1 MTIELTLPQLDDN
14 VAEYTVS
21 RWLKQAGEAVIENEP
36 ILEVETDKVTM
47 EMVAEKSGI
56 LDSHLVE
63 VGHVIHPGATV
74 ALLRA
79 DSVASAGVGPGV
91 GRQTDDSPAS
101 DAPDQADSS
110 RAMRLT
116 PVVARMVAEHNL
128 DVRQITGS
136 GHQGRVTKKDVLAY
150 LKQGSAAQSAP
161 PAEPSLKP
169 ATTPPSPVESVE
181 PTPPLVQPS
190 PVSSPTPAPTSE
202 LLPLTGMR
210 RSIAEHMVR
219 SLHTSPHVTTVFE
232 FDFSAVAA
240 HRAAHKAQFA
250 KEGLKL
256 TYMTY
261 LAQATVAALKRF
273 PQVNSV
279 WHEEGIELKPEINLG
294 VIVAVESG
302 LLAPVIH
309 EADLLNLRG
318 MAKAIA
324 GLAERARQ
332 NALTAAEMQGGTFSI
347 SNHGA
352 AGSLLGTPIIFQP
365 QAGILGVGVIE
376 ERVKVVNGGLHI
388 KPCAYISFSFDHR
401 LMDGAIADGFVA
413 DIKRTIEEWS

>member
-21 RWLKQAGEAVIENEP
+21 RWLKQAGEAVAENEP

-47 EMVAEKSGI
+47 EMVAEKNGI
-56 LDSHLVE
+56 LDSLMVQA
-63 VGHVIHPGATV
+63 GHVIHPGATV
-74 ALLRA
+74 ALLKA
-79 DSVASAGVGPGV
+79 DSVASAGPLSGD
-91 GRQTDDSPAS
+91 GRQPNDSPAR
-101 DAPDQADSS
+101 DTPDQADSS

-116 PVVARMVAEHNL
+116 PVVARMVTEHNL

-150 LKQGSAAQSAP
+150 LKQASATP

-169 ATTPPSPVESVE
+169 AVTPPSPVESVE
-181 PTPPLVQPS
+181 PISPVVQPS
-190 PVSSPTPAPTSE
+190 PAPTTE
-202 LLPLTGMR
+202 LVPLTGMR

-261 LAQATVAALKRF
+261 LAQATVVALKRF

-279 WHEEGIELKPEINLG
+279 WHADGIELKPEINLG
-294 VIVAVESG
+294 IIVAVESG

-309 EADLLNLRG
+309 GADLLNLRG

-332 NALTAAEMQGGTFSI
+332 NTLTAAEMQGGTFSI

-376 ERVKVVNGGLHI
+376 ERVKVINGGLHI

-413 DIKRTIEEWS
+413 DIKRTIEGWS